1 MAVMVAC
8 FAVGVVTKIDEKV
21 ATKTFF
27 IKSLTADAEH
37 LISYAKSDELKA
49 ICKKAYEAIRYSDPM
64 SNMMLSDID
73 EQIKNQFSEFETSV
87 REDDFEV
94 ANKICEELIALVD
107 KRNKKCKLLK

>member
-1 MAVMVAC
+1 M
-8 FAVGVVTKIDEKV
+8 
-21 ATKTFF
+21 
-27 IKSLTADAEH
+27 TADAEH
-37 LISYAKSDELKA
+37 LLSYAKSDELKA

-87 REDDFEV
+87 REEDVEV